1 MRIIFLKTT
10 AVNTS
15 HLSLSG
21 VGTSSRC
28 SDTYH
33 GPRPFSE
40 VETYNVAKYLLKQ
53 RRNLIGYMDI
63 HAYSQLWM
71 TPWGYKRAHPDDNGE
86 QVGTSIVI
94 VHSSAAICS
103 SKFFLQFL
111 GACWKCGSGCAEKSR
126 LRNSV

>member
-1 MRIIFLKTT
+1 MLRKCVYCTSSQLAEFAQGNCQTGRLYTSCCPG
-10 AVNTS
+10 VNTGS
-15 HLSLSG
+15 SSAVFSTLCILD

-71 TPWGYKRAHPDDNGE
+71 TPWGYKKAYPDDNGE
-86 QVGTSIVI
+86 QVGLCQV
-94 VHSSAAICS
+94 
-103 SKFFLQFL
+103 FFRL
-111 GACWKCGSGCAEKSR
+111 GC
-126 LRNSV
+126 

>member
-1 MRIIFLKTT
+1 MALIFQ
-10 AVNTS
+10 
-15 HLSLSG
+15 SG

-71 TPWGYKRAHPDDNGE
+71 TPWGYKKAYPNDNGE
-86 QVGTSIVI
+86 QVGTEQGR
-94 VHSSAAICS
+94 ATW
-103 SKFFLQFL
+103 
-111 GACWKCGSGCAEKSR
+111 GGCGGCNTPKK
-126 LRNSV
+126 N

>member
-1 MRIIFLKTT
+1 MIRLNWKAGVAIETRPYFL
-10 AVNTS
+10 
-15 HLSLSG
+15 LLG

-71 TPWGYKRAHPDDNGE
+71 TPWGYKSAYPDDGGE
-86 QVGTSIVI
+86 QVGAFMVI
-94 VHSSAAICS
+94 RGGGGI
-103 SKFFLQFL
+103 
-111 GACWKCGSGCAEKSR
+111 
-126 LRNSV
+126 